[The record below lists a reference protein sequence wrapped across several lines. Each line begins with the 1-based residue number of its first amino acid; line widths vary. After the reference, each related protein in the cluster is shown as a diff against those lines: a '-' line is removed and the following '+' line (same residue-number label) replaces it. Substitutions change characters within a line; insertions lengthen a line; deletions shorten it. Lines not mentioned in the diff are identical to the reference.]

1 LANLLAFNVGVELGQ
16 ILALA
21 LILIV
26 MGYWRR
32 SPKFMQQAS
41 AANILMIL
49 LGVLLTGQQ
58 VAGYLASV

>member
-1 LANLLAFNVGVELGQ
+1 
-16 ILALA
+16 
-21 LILIV
+21 
-26 MGYWRR
+26 
-32 SPKFMQQAS
+32 MQQAS